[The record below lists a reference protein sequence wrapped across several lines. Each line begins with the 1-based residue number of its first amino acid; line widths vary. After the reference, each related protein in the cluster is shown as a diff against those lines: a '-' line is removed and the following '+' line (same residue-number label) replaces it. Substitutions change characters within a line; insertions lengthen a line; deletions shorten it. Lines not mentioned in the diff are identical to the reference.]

1 MKRSVKISLNTSI
14 QMLFL
19 FILGIITLS
28 STILMAEDN
37 DDEGYFNLKPE
48 IRHISN
54 KKIEV
59 KWERYPFADKT
70 THYQVLLNHTFYG
83 SSTQNRNQVCDF
95 ITPGSRI
102 EVRVVT
108 FHKGEVRGTSTA
120 TEILMAPVPPEFLA
134 YDIATASF
142 RILWS
147 GVESAASY
155 NIYNNNNKIASK
167 EESGS
172 ENRMLLS
179 GFEPGETLNISMT
192 AVNSGGESPKSEVKV
207 VQLLPVAS
215 LTMTIPNSSITSNSF
230 KIKWTKQAYASGY
243 RILINDESFATVDAD
258 KDEYVVSGLNPG
270 TTVSVKIAV
279 MNSAG
284 EAATSESIIVQL
296 KPDAP
301 ILTAT
306 DISSYSCTLT
316 WSVAN
321 GANNYK
327 IFENGDNAIYNVPS
341 TITNVTLTE
350 NVIPGATFH
359 YKVRA
364 VNDIGESEDS
374 NIVEVTYL
382 PSTAGSESEEQP
394 PSPAAPVFVNRLLS
408 SSFKIPDA
416 RFSDSLK
423 EKMVIAVY
431 FPEELKGAELELE
444 EEYLEQLAETPELS
458 SIRFY
463 AVFTN
468 EVVKGEKPP
477 ENLRFIKA
485 KPSDKLVIPGKL
497 PVVRFYSIGGF
508 LRSEILISIPIMTVM
523 DVYKALPEAMEKRSN
538 LTHLYHE

>member
-1 MKRSVKISLNTSI
+1 MKAPVLNKLNTSL
-14 QMLFL
+14 MLLIFM
-19 FILGIITLS
+19 IGIIALS
-28 STILMAEDN
+28 NTILMAEDSE
-37 DDEGYFNLKPE
+37 DDNYFNQKPVV
-48 IRHISN
+48 RFISN
-54 KKIEV
+54 KSIEV
-59 KWERYPFADKT
+59 KWNCFPSSNET
-70 THYQVLLNHTFYG
+70 THYQVMLNHAYYG
-83 SSTQNRNQVCDF
+83 SSTKNYSQICNSL
-95 ITPGSRI
+95 TPSSKV

-108 FHKGEVRGTSTA
+108 FHKGDFRGISTI
-120 TEILMAPVPPEFLA
+120 TEILMPPNPPDFLT

-142 RILWS
+142 GILWS
-147 GVESAASY
+147 GVNTATSY
-155 NIYNNNNKIASK
+155 NIYNNQDLIATKS
-167 EESGS
+167 ESGTD
-172 ENRMLLS
+172 NRMILS

-192 AVNSGGESPKSEVKV
+192 AINAGGESPKSAPKV

-215 LTMTIPNSSITSNSF
+215 LTMNIPNNSITSTSF
-230 KIKWTKQAYASGY
+230 KIKWTKQEYASGY
-243 RILINDESFATVDAD
+243 RIIINDESFATVEGD
-258 KDEYVVSGLNPG
+258 KDEYTVTGLNAG

-327 IFENGDNAIYNVPS
+327 IFENGDNAIYNIPS
-341 TITNVTLTE
+341 TITNVTITE
-350 NVIPGATFH
+350 NVIPGATFQ

-374 NIVEVTYL
+374 NIVEVTFK
-382 PSTAGSESEEQP
+382 PSTSESETAEP
-394 PSPAAPVFVNRLLS
+394 PTPSAPIFTNRVLS
-408 SSFKIPDA
+408 SSFNIPNA
-416 RFSDSLK
+416 RLSDSLK

-444 EEYLEQLAETPELS
+444 EEYLEALAETPELS

-463 AVFTN
+463 AIFTN
-468 EVVKGEKPP
+468 EIVKREKLP
-477 ENLRFIKA
+477 ENVKFKKA
-485 KPSDKLVIPGKL
+485 KPTDKLIIPGKI
-497 PVVRFYSIGGF
+497 PVVRFYAQGGF

-523 DVYKALPEAMEKRSN
+523 DVYKALPEAMEKRSS